1 MNVFRGSL
9 LKSSDQQIIKRT
21 DSCSEPK
28 LCINPA
34 HLKLDVQPIHVQIA
48 KTLLIEEEG
57 MVSEDIFKGIPF
69 LNKSSLVLNV
79 SCHPPAP
86 HNALLEGTVSED
98 DLLFLSKN

>member
-21 DSCSEPK
+21 DCCTEPK

-48 KTLLIEEEG
+48 KTLLIEEEW
-57 MVSEDIFKGIPF
+57 MVLGDIFKGIPF
-69 LNKSSLVLNV
+69 LNKSSLALDVN
-79 SCHPPAP
+79 CHPPAP
-86 HNALLEGTVSED
+86 RNSLLDGAVS
-98 DLLFLSKN
+98 